1 MTPIRWTGSFELAGQ
16 DSHWEVRMI
25 YWAQL
30 LHFYQP
36 PTQVPSML
44 KRICNESY
52 RPLLKVFE
60 EYPNARLTIN
70 FNGVLTDML
79 MDCGH
84 RDIIDGYRKLAE
96 RGQIEFTGTGKYHP
110 ILPLLPREEVKRQIA
125 LNIQTNR
132 RFFGRAYAPQGF
144 FPPEMCYHQDILE
157 PIVKSGCRWII
168 LSGIACP
175 AEWPLDIIYRVEY
188 EKQEMAVFF
197 RDDVLSNRISFQDLR
212 AEEFIG
218 HLKDWQGKRETI
230 YVVTAMDAETYGH
243 HIQGWERTFLAK
255 VYQELEPSPEP
266 PEEVKQAK
274 ALAEQH
280 ATLLTNDEVA
290 TKIRTVTVSQLLDL
304 FARGQTIEPRPSS
317 WSTTADDMKVGNY
330 YPLWQ
335 DKNNEVH
342 RLQWEH
348 LSICVEMVN
357 EALRCADNEQSRHS
371 ATIARGLLD
380 RAEHSCQMWWASNRP
395 MWDINIVHMGLL
407 DQLRTVVNA
416 YRAIN
421 KSGASEE
428 TKREYYYRTV
438 AARDIRNKLEDRLF
452 VQ

>member
-1 MTPIRWTGSFELAGQ
+1 
-16 DSHWEVRMI
+16 MI

-44 KRICNESY
+44 KKICDESY
-52 RPLLKVFE
+52 RPLLRVFE
-60 EYPNARLTIN
+60 EYPNARVTIN

-79 MDCGH
+79 IDCGH
-84 RDIIDGYRKLAE
+84 KDVIEGLRSLAE
-96 RGQIEFTGTGKYHP
+96 NGQLEFTGTGKYHP
-110 ILPLLPREEVKRQIA
+110 ILPLIPREEVKRQID
-125 LNIQTNR
+125 LNTQTNR
-132 RFFGRAYAPQGF
+132 RFFGNAYTPQGF
-144 FPPEMCYHQDILE
+144 FPPEMCYSQGILQ
-157 PIVKSGCRWII
+157 PIIKSGYRWII

-175 AEWPLDIIYRVEY
+175 ADWPLDIIYRAECDR
-188 EKQEMAVFF
+188 QEIAVFF
-197 RDDVLSNRISFQDLR
+197 RDDVLSNRISFQDLE
-212 AEEFIG
+212 AKEFVAHLEE
-218 HLKDWQGKRETI
+218 WQGKRENI

-255 VYQELEPSPEP
+255 VYEELEPPTEP
-266 PEEVKQAK
+266 LEEAKQAK
-274 ALAEQH
+274 ALAGQH
-280 ATLLTNDEVA
+280 AALLTNNEA
-290 TKIRTVTVSQLLDL
+290 AAKIQMVTVSQLIDL
-304 FARGQTIEPRPSS
+304 FPQGQTIEPKPSS
-317 WSTTADDMKVGNY
+317 WSTTADDMKAGNY

-335 DKNNEVH
+335 DKKNEVH

-348 LSICVEMVN
+348 LGICIELVN
-357 EALRCADNEQSRHS
+357 KALECADNEESRHS

-395 MWDINIVHMGLL
+395 MWDINLIHMGLL

-438 AARDIRNKLEDRLF
+438 AARNIRNKLEDRLF

>member
-1 MTPIRWTGSFELAGQ
+1 
-16 DSHWEVRMI
+16 MI

-44 KRICNESY
+44 KKICSESY
-52 RPLLKVFE
+52 RPLLQVFE
-60 EYPNARLTIN
+60 EYPNARVTIN
-70 FNGVLTDML
+70 FNGVLTDMM

-84 RDIIDGYRKLAE
+84 GDVIEGFRNLAE
-96 RGQIEFTGTGKYHP
+96 KGQLEFTGTGKYHP
-110 ILPLLPREEVKRQIA
+110 ILPLIPKEEVTRQIA

-132 RFFGRAYAPQGF
+132 RFFGKAYEPQGF
-144 FPPEMCYHQDILE
+144 FPPEMCYSRDILQ
-157 PIVKSGCRWII
+157 PIIKSGYRWII

-175 AEWPLDIIYRVEY
+175 AEWPLDIIYKMEGDG
-188 EKQEMAVFF
+188 QEIAVFF
-197 RDDVLSNRISFQDLR
+197 RDDVLSNRISFQDLK
-212 AEEFIG
+212 AKEFVAHLEE
-218 HLKDWQGKRETI
+218 WRGKRENI

-243 HIQGWERTFLAK
+243 HIQDWERIFLAK
-255 VYQELEPSPEP
+255 VYEELEAPAEP
-266 PEEVKQAK
+266 LEEIKQTKVLAGQHTALLSSKEAVAK
-274 ALAEQH
+274 IQM
-280 ATLLTNDEVA
+280 
-290 TKIRTVTVSQLLDL
+290 VTISQLIDL
-304 FARGQTIEPRPSS
+304 FPQGQTIESRPSS
-317 WSTTADDMKVGNY
+317 WSTTADDMQAGNY

-335 DKNNEVH
+335 DKKNEVH

-348 LSICVEMVN
+348 LNICFELVN
-357 EALRCADNEQSRHS
+357 EALRCADNKESRQS

-395 MWDINIVHMGLL
+395 MWDINIIHMGLL

>member
-1 MTPIRWTGSFELAGQ
+1 
-16 DSHWEVRMI
+16 MI

-36 PTQVPSML
+36 PTQVPSVL
-44 KRICNESY
+44 KKICDESY
-52 RPLLKVFE
+52 RPLLQVFE
-60 EYPNARLTIN
+60 EYPNARVTIN

-79 MDCGH
+79 IDCGH
-84 RDIIDGYRKLAE
+84 RDIIEGLRSFAE
-96 RGQIEFTGTGKYHP
+96 NGQLEFTGTGKYHP
-110 ILPLLPREEVKRQIA
+110 ILPLIPKEEVKRQID
-125 LNIQTNR
+125 LNTQTNR
-132 RFFGRAYAPQGF
+132 RFFGNAYTPQGF
-144 FPPEMCYHQDILE
+144 FPPEMCYSQDLLQ
-157 PIVKSGCRWII
+157 PIIKSGYRWII

-175 AEWPLDIIYRVEY
+175 AEWPMDVIYKVEC
-188 EKQEMAVFF
+188 EGQNLMLFF
-197 RDDVLSNRISFQDLR
+197 RDDVLSNRISFQDLE
-212 AEEFIG
+212 AKEFVAHLEE
-218 HLKDWQGKRETI
+218 WQGKRANI

-243 HIQGWERTFLAK
+243 HIQDWERTFLAK
-255 VYQELEPSPEP
+255 VYEELEPPAEP
-266 PEEVKQAK
+266 LEEIKQAK
-274 ALAEQH
+274 ALAGQH
-280 ATLLTNDEVA
+280 TALLANNEA
-290 TKIRTVTVSQLLDL
+290 AAKIQMVTISQLLEL
-304 FARGQTIEPRPSS
+304 FPQGLTIEPKPSS
-317 WSTTADDMKVGNY
+317 WSTTADDMKAGNY

-335 DKNNEVH
+335 DEKNEVH

-348 LSICVEMVN
+348 LGICIELVN
-357 EALRCADNEQSRHS
+357 KALECADNEESRQS

-395 MWDINIVHMGLL
+395 MWDINLIHMGLL

-421 KSGASEE
+421 KSGANEE

>member
-1 MTPIRWTGSFELAGQ
+1 
-16 DSHWEVRMI
+16 MI

-36 PTQVPSML
+36 PTQIPSML
-44 KRICNESY
+44 NRICNESY
-52 RPLLKVFE
+52 RPLLQVFE
-60 EYPNARLTIN
+60 EYPKAQVTIN

-84 RDIIDGYRKLAE
+84 RDVVDGYRSLADK
-96 RGQIEFTGTGKYHP
+96 GQIEFTGTGKYHP
-110 ILPLLPREEVKRQIA
+110 ILPLLPKEEVKRQIS

-132 RFFGRAYAPQGF
+132 RVFGKAYAPRGF
-144 FPPEMCYHQDILE
+144 FPPEMCYSRDILQ
-157 PIVKSGCRWII
+157 PVINSGCRWVI

-175 AEWPLDIIYRVEY
+175 AEWPLDIIYKTESDG
-188 EKQEMAVFF
+188 QEIAVFF
-197 RDDVLSNRISFQDLR
+197 RDDVLSNRISFQELK
-212 AEEFIG
+212 AKEFIG
-218 HLKDWQGKRETI
+218 HLKDWQGKRENI
-230 YVVTAMDAETYGH
+230 YVVTAMDAETFGH
-243 HIQGWERTFLAK
+243 HIQGWERAFLAE
-255 VYQELEPSPEP
+255 VYEELEQPAQPL
-266 PEEVKQAK
+266 EEIKQAK
-274 ALAEQH
+274 VLAETH
-280 ATLLTNDEVA
+280 ASLLTNGEVGA
-290 TKIRTVTVSQLLDL
+290 EIQMVTVSRLLDL
-304 FARGQTIEPRPSS
+304 FPQGQTIDPRPSS
-317 WSTTADDMKVGNY
+317 WSTTIDDIRDGNY
-330 YPLWQ
+330 YPLWR
-335 DKNNEVH
+335 DKRSEVH

-348 LSICVEMVN
+348 LSICIEMVD
-357 EALRCADNEQSRHS
+357 EALQCADNDESRQA

-395 MWDINIVHMGLL
+395 MWDINLIHMGLL

-421 KSGASEE
+421 KSGASEQ

>member
-1 MTPIRWTGSFELAGQ
+1 
-16 DSHWEVRMI
+16 MI

-44 KRICNESY
+44 KRICDESY
-52 RPLLKVFE
+52 RPLLHVLE
-60 EYPNARLTIN
+60 EYPNARVTIN

-84 RDIIDGYRKLAE
+84 KDVVDGLRSLAE
-96 RGQIEFTGTGKYHP
+96 NGQLEFTGTGKYHP
-110 ILPLLPREEVKRQIA
+110 ILPLIPREEVKRQID

-132 RFFGRAYAPQGF
+132 RFFGKTYAPQGF
-144 FPPEMCYHQDILE
+144 FPPEMCYSQDILQ
-157 PIVKSGCRWII
+157 PIIKSGYRWII

-175 AEWPLDIIYRVEY
+175 AEWPLDIIYRAGCDG
-188 EKQEMAVFF
+188 QEIAIFF
-197 RDDVLSNRISFQDLR
+197 RDDVLSNRISFR
-212 AEEFIG
+212 NVEAKEFIA
-218 HLKDWQGKRETI
+218 HLEQWQGKRENI

-243 HIQGWERTFLAK
+243 HIQGWERIFLAN
-255 VYQELEPSPEP
+255 VYEELEPWPEP
-266 PEEVKQAK
+266 TPDIQQATV
-274 ALAEQH
+274 LAGQH
-280 ATLLTNDEVA
+280 ISLLTNGEA
-290 TKIRTVTVSQLLDL
+290 AIKIQMVTLSELLDL
-304 FARGQTIEPRPSS
+304 FPQGQTIEPRPSS

-342 RLQWEH
+342 HLQWEH
-348 LSICVEMVN
+348 LGICIELVN
-357 EALRCADNEQSRHS
+357 KALECADNEESRRS

-395 MWDINIVHMGLL
+395 MWDINLIHMGLL
-407 DQLRTVVNA
+407 DQWRTVVNA

-421 KSGASEE
+421 KSGVSEE
-428 TKREYYYRTV
+428 TKRQYYRRAV
-438 AARDIRNKLEDRLF
+438 AARDIRSKLEDRLF
-452 VQ
+452 AQ

>member
-1 MTPIRWTGSFELAGQ
+1 
-16 DSHWEVRMI
+16 MI

-36 PTQVPSML
+36 PTQVPSVL
-44 KRICNESY
+44 KKICDESY
-52 RPLLKVFE
+52 RPLVQVFE
-60 EYPNARLTIN
+60 EFPNAQLTIN
-70 FNGVLTDML
+70 FNGVLTDM
-79 MDCGH
+79 MIDCGH
-84 RDIIDGYRKLAE
+84 KDVIDGLRSLAE
-96 RGQIEFTGTGKYHP
+96 RGQLEFTGTGKYHP
-110 ILPLLPREEVKRQIA
+110 ILPLIPKEEVKRQID
-125 LNIQTNR
+125 LNKQTNLR
-132 RFFGRAYAPQGF
+132 SFGKAFAPRGF
-144 FPPEMCYHQDILE
+144 FPPEMCYSRDILQ
-157 PIVKSGCRWII
+157 PIIKSGYHWII

-175 AEWPLDIIYRVEY
+175 ADWPMDVIYRTEY
-188 EKQEMAVFF
+188 DGQDMALFF
-197 RDDVLSNRISFQDLR
+197 RDDVLSNRISFQDLG
-212 AEEFIG
+212 AKEFIA
-218 HLKDWQGKRETI
+218 HLEEWKGKRENI

-255 VYQELEPSPEP
+255 VYEELESPPREP
-266 PEEVKQAK
+266 LEEVKQAK
-274 ALAEQH
+274 ALAGQY
-280 ATLLTNDEVA
+280 AVLLKNNEA
-290 TKIRTVTVSQLLDL
+290 AGKIQMVTISQLLDL
-304 FARGQTIEPRPSS
+304 FPQGQTIEPRPSS
-317 WSTTADDMKVGNY
+317 WSTTADDMKAGNY
-330 YPLWQ
+330 YPLWR

-348 LSICVEMVN
+348 LNICIELVN
-357 EALRCADNEQSRHS
+357 KALECGDNEESKHS

-395 MWDINIVHMGLL
+395 MWDINLIHMGLI

-428 TKREYYYRTV
+428 TKREYYYRTI

>member
-1 MTPIRWTGSFELAGQ
+1 
-16 DSHWEVRMI
+16 MI

-36 PTQVPSML
+36 PTQVPSVL
-44 KRICNESY
+44 KRICDESY

-60 EYPNARLTIN
+60 EYPNARVTIN

-79 MDCGH
+79 IDCGH
-84 RDIIDGYRKLAE
+84 RDVIDGLRGLAE
-96 RGQIEFTGTGKYHP
+96 NGQIEFTGTGKYHP
-110 ILPLLPREEVKRQIA
+110 ILPLIPKEEAKRQID

-132 RFFGRAYAPQGF
+132 RSFGKAYAPQGF
-144 FPPEMCYHQDILE
+144 FPPEMCYSQGILQ
-157 PIVKSGCRWII
+157 PIMKSGYRWII

-175 AEWPLDIIYRVEY
+175 ADWPLDIIYRTECDG
-188 EKQEMAVFF
+188 QEIAVFL
-197 RDDVLSNRISFQDLR
+197 RDDVLSNKISFQDLGPK
-212 AEEFIG
+212 EFIA
-218 HLKDWQGKRETI
+218 HLEEWQGKRESI

-243 HIQGWERTFLAK
+243 HIQGWERAFLAK
-255 VYQELEPSPEP
+255 VYEELEPSAEFL
-266 PEEVKQAK
+266 EEVRQTK
-274 ALAEQH
+274 ALAGQH
-280 ATLLTNDEVA
+280 AAFLANGEA
-290 TKIRTVTVSQLLDL
+290 TGKIQMVTISQLLDL
-304 FARGQTIEPRPSS
+304 FPRGHPIEPRPSS
-317 WSTTADDMKVGNY
+317 WSTSMEDMEAGNY

-335 DKNNEVH
+335 DRSNEVH

-348 LSICVEMVN
+348 LNICIELVN
-357 EALRCADNEQSRHS
+357 KALECADNDESRQS
-371 ATIARGLLD
+371 AAIARGLLD
-380 RAEHSCQMWWASNRP
+380 RAEHSCQLWWASKRP
-395 MWDINIVHMGLL
+395 MWDINLIHMGLL

-416 YRAIN
+416 YRAIS

>member
-1 MTPIRWTGSFELAGQ
+1 
-16 DSHWEVRMI
+16 MI

-36 PTQVPSML
+36 PTQVPSVL
-44 KRICNESY
+44 RKICNESY
-52 RPLLKVFE
+52 RPLLHVFE
-60 EYPNARLTIN
+60 EYPNARVTIN

-84 RDIIDGYRKLAE
+84 KDVIDGLRSLAE
-96 RGQIEFTGTGKYHP
+96 NGQLEFTGTGKYHP
-110 ILPLLPREEVKRQIA
+110 ILPLVPGEEVKRQID

-132 RFFGRAYAPQGF
+132 RFFGKSYAPQGF
-144 FPPEMCYHQDILE
+144 FPPEMCYSQDILQ
-157 PIVKSGCRWII
+157 PIIKSGYRWII

-175 AEWPLDIIYRVEY
+175 VDWPMDIIHRAQFDG
-188 EKQEMAVFF
+188 QEIAVFF
-197 RDDVLSNRISFQDLR
+197 RDDVLSNRISFR
-212 AEEFIG
+212 NVEAKEFTA
-218 HLKDWQGKRETI
+218 HLEQWQGKRDNI

-243 HIQGWERTFLAK
+243 HIQGWERIFLAK
-255 VYQELEPSPEP
+255 VYEELGLAAEPL
-266 PEEVKQAK
+266 EEVKQTTV
-274 ALAEQH
+274 LAGQH
-280 ATLLTNDEVA
+280 VSLLTNGEAA
-290 TKIRTVTVSQLLDL
+290 TKIQMVTISQLLDL
-304 FARGQTIEPRPSS
+304 FPQGQMIEPRPSS
-317 WSTTADDMKVGNY
+317 WSTSADDMKDGNY

-335 DKNNEVH
+335 DKKNEVH

-348 LSICVEMVN
+348 LGICIDLVN
-357 EALRCADNEQSRHS
+357 KALESADNEESRRS

-395 MWDINIVHMGLL
+395 MWDINLIHMGLL

-421 KSGASEE
+421 RSGVSEE
-428 TKREYYYRTV
+428 TKREYYRRAV